1 MRSSKTGNDEVAV
14 KNKNHGD
21 PWIWGIY
28 FMLCFISVLEAYSA
42 SSQMIGS
49 SGVFGPL
56 IKHAGTLVAG
66 GVVLFIVQH
75 FSYEKIIPLI
85 PWAILLTI
93 GSMIYVL
100 FHGDYLNGA
109 LRSFTIFGVSVQPSE
124 IAKLVVV
131 TAVSWIMSRYQMP
144 GGVKTV
150 GVVLS
155 AIVVLI
161 FGGLTYSQ
169 GFTNTAILMSISLAM
184 LLIGGIH
191 IKKFLLV
198 LVFYMIAALCY
209 LGYNHIKENA
219 EAERQQDSDI
229 AVEQIMNSATVADN
243 GALQKSKA
251 EVDRSGTRSKR
262 LARFDWNEDSCLNHP
277 LTSEYLQEQY
287 AYMARAHGGIWG
299 VLPGNSRECSRLP
312 LSFSDYIYSIIV
324 EELGLIGG
332 IFVLILY
339 LALLARA
346 VMIVPKCKRAF
357 PALLIMG
364 MAVMI
369 TVQALSHIAINC
381 GAVPISGQPLPLISS
396 GGSAIVI
403 INVAF
408 GIMISVSKFAVTGK
422 SSGKQGDDKEKGS
435 TSKVLEAENP
445 TQI

>member
-1 MRSSKTGNDEVAV
+1 MKNSKTGNVAV
-14 KNKNHGD
+14 AEKNKNHGD

-28 FMLCFISVLEAYSA
+28 FMLCFISILEAYSA

-56 IKHAGTLVAG
+56 IKHAGTLLAG
-66 GVVLFIVQH
+66 GVVLFVFQH
-75 FSYEKIIPLI
+75 FSYEKIIPWI
-85 PWAILLTI
+85 PVAIVLTI
-93 GSMIYVL
+93 ASMVYVL

-109 LRSFTIFGVSVQPSE
+109 LRSFSVMGVSVQPSE

-144 GGVKTV
+144 GGVKTA

-184 LLIGGIH
+184 MLIGGIQ

-198 LVFYMIAALCY
+198 LVFYMIAAL
-209 LGYNHIKENA
+209 GYMGYSHLKEESESGKQA
-219 EAERQQDSDI
+219 DSDI
-229 AVEQIMNSATVADN
+229 AVEQIMESATVADN
-243 GALQKSKA
+243 VDKKDSRAA
-251 EVDRSGTRSKR
+251 VDRSGTRSKR

-324 EELGLIGG
+324 EELGLAGG
-332 IFVLILY
+332 IFVLMLY

-381 GAVPISGQPLPLISS
+381 GAVPISGQPLPLIST
-396 GGSAIVI
+396 GGSAIVV
-403 INVAF
+403 INIAF
-408 GIMISVSKFAVTGK
+408 GIMISVSKFAVSGK
-422 SSGKQGDDKEKGS
+422 SSGKSGVDKGGS

-445 TQI
+445 TRI

>member
-1 MRSSKTGNDEVAV
+1 MKNSDTGNVKVAE

-56 IKHAGTLVAG
+56 IKHAGTLLAG
-66 GVVLFIVQH
+66 GVVLFVVQH
-75 FSYEKIIPLI
+75 FSYEKIIPWI
-85 PWAILLTI
+85 PVAIVLTI
-93 GSMIYVL
+93 ASMIYVL
-100 FHGDYLNGA
+100 FKGDYVNGA
-109 LRSFTIFGVSVQPSE
+109 LRSFSVMGVSVQPSE

-131 TAVSWIMSRYQMP
+131 AAVSWIMSRYQMP

-150 GVVLS
+150 GVVFS
-155 AIVVLI
+155 AIIVLV

-169 GFTNTAILMSISLAM
+169 GFTNTAILMGISLAM
-184 LLIGGIH
+184 LLIGGIQ

-209 LGYNHIKENA
+209 FGYSHIKEKA
-219 EAERQQDSDI
+219 ESAEQPDSGI
-229 AVEQIMNSATVADN
+229 AVEQIMSSATVADEAVKKDN
-243 GALQKSKA
+243 RVT
-251 EVDRSGTRSKR
+251 VDRSGTRSKR

-324 EELGLIGG
+324 EELGLAGG
-332 IFVLILY
+332 IFVLVLY

-346 VMIVPKCKRAF
+346 VTIVFKCKRAF

-396 GGSAIVI
+396 GGSAIMVI
-403 INVAF
+403 NIAF
-408 GIMISVSKFAVTGK
+408 GIMISVSKFAVTSN
-422 SSGKQGDDKEKGS
+422 SSGKTDAGKRKGS